1 MIIVVTQSG
10 ALELRDHE
18 SFRAFKIVDESGANS
33 NDLSS
38 ALAGIARLAADGNA
52 AWVSPEGLMRLLPA
66 PPSVE
71 WRVAFD
77 NMVGLVAKHGWVH
90 EADGTIRAH
99 IERRA
104 PR

>member
-1 MIIVVTQSG
+1 MIIVVTKSG
-10 ALELRDHE
+10 TLELRDHE
-18 SFRAFKIVDESGANS
+18 SFRTFKIVDESGANS

-77 NMVGLVAKHGWVH
+77 NMFGLAAKQGWVH
-90 EADGTIRAH
+90 DADGTIRAH

-104 PR
+104 TR